1 MFVAPRR
8 SSLLLISYVALLTTF
23 SSLFLMS
30 ETHTAVEAFVAR
42 GSSSSRNSL
51 RTTLPFSSSSAS
63 SSTRMTALQAEAKK
77 TKKADIPAIRKKEF
91 VSMMAEELGYT
102 KLDAELALTKALD
115 LIAEVRGQPWS
126 CNSNIL

>member
-30 ETHTAVEAFVAR
+30 ETHTTVEAFVAR

-63 SSTRMTALQAEAKK
+63 SSTSMTALQAEAKK

-115 LIAEVRGQPWS
+115 LIAEVRGQP
-126 CNSNIL
+126 

>member
-42 GSSSSRNSL
+42 GSSSTP

-63 SSTRMTALQAEAKK
+63 SSTSMTALQAEAKK

-115 LIAEVRGQPWS
+115 LIAEVRGQP
-126 CNSNIL
+126 